1 MPVNLPG
8 QLQNY
13 VVYCG
18 SFLEPTFLQATGKI
32 VFVYLIFFQFSAV
45 HAKDVLEN
53 VEWNFMSS
61 ILLINKPSKNGSSV
75 VVYY

>member
-53 VEWNFMSS
+53 VEWNFHVEYF
-61 ILLINKPSKNGSSV
+61 IDQ
-75 VVYY
+75 